1 MNASAKGE
9 AHAPDVAE
17 LARALRQ
24 VRGRC
29 LALLGRGAESFLRS
43 PLFLFWLRHGLGPA
57 RVGQLLER
65 IYGHGLTGKVVP
77 EGPHHSVQS

>member
-1 MNASAKGE
+1 MKGE

-43 PLFLFWLRHGLGPA
+43 PLFLFWLRHGLGPG
-57 RVGQLLER
+57 RVGQVLER
-65 IYGHGLTGKVVP
+65 IYGRGVTAKVVP
-77 EGPHHSVQS
+77 EGLHRSVQS